1 VANSSL
7 VHDVWILTG
16 MGLQTEDGCCE
27 FIVLSYVWSCLT
39 SERSIS
45 KDLLSE
51 IESGN
56 CAFELKMCA

>member
-1 VANSSL
+1 
-7 VHDVWILTG
+7 
-16 MGLQTEDGCCE
+16 MGLQMEDGCCE

-56 CAFELKMCA
+56 CAFELKMSA